1 MLKIKKDDIL
11 SFVKRNYY
19 VLHIK
24 GGIKLA
30 KKSKLARAQRQRA
43 MVAQYASLR
52 QKLKESGDY
61 QALAKLPK
69 DSHPN
74 RLRERDRIDGRP
86 RGYMS
91 KFGLSRINF
100 RELVHQGYLPGVRK
114 ASW

>member
-1 MLKIKKDDIL
+1 MA
-11 SFVKRNYY
+11 R
-19 VLHIK
+19 
-24 GGIKLA
+24 
-30 KKSKLARAQRQRA
+30 KSKLAKVQRQRE
-43 MVAQYASLR
+43 MVAQYAPLR
-52 QKLKESGDY
+52 QTLKESGDY
-61 QALAKLPK
+61 QGLAKLPK

-74 RLRERDRIDGRP
+74 RLRERDRFDGRP